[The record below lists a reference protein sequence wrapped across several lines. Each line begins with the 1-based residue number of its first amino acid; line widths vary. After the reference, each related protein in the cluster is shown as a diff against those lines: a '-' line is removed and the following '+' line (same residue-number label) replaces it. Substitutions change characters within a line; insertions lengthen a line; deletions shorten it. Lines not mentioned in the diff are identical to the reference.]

1 MNNTLE
7 SRIARLEKLLAKSKS
22 VKNEDF
28 DEEHDEYMD
37 LLDSMHSQL
46 MDMTDNL
53 QNIADAFNS
62 GSLVRANDMLEAVM
76 NIIEDVMN
84 ENY

>member
-7 SRIARLEKLLAKSKS
+7 SRISRLEKLLAKNKS

-28 DEEHDEYMD
+28 NAEYSEYMD
-37 LLDSMHSQL
+37 LLDSMHEQL
-46 MDMTDNL
+46 MEMTDNL
-53 QNIADAFNS
+53 PNIAEAFNS